1 MIKKHKKLFNIA
13 FLLAFLFVTL
23 LINFSHCEKKVHSS
37 PFCPA
42 CHFQNSTLA
51 TNQINFCQLP
61 PLFILETLDSYES
74 FQYKHIFF
82 IHPTSRSPPLV

>member
-1 MIKKHKKLFNIA
+1 MIKKHEKLFNVA
-13 FLLAFLFVTL
+13 FLFAFLFVIL

-51 TNQINFCQLP
+51 THHISFYQLP
-61 PLFILETLDSYES
+61 PLFILETLNSLES
-74 FQYKHIFF
+74 LQYKHIFF
-82 IHPTSRSPPLV
+82 IHPTSRSPPLI